1 MYCLLN
7 VMSQLTKSVFRFYVI
22 SQLTEFV
29 MSSICYITAN
39 EVCIVFYMLESHLTN
54 SVLSLISYITVNEVC
69 IVFYM
74 LYHS

>member
-22 SQLTEFV
+22 SQLTKPV
-29 MSSICYITAN
+29 LPSVCYITAN
-39 EVCIVFYMLESHLTN
+39 EICIVFD
-54 SVLSLISYITVNEVC
+54 I
-69 IVFYM
+69 